1 MADEQANHGW
11 RCPGESFEVN
21 VDFGNQEWKYVWGA
35 WDGSFKAGSVHGG
48 AGYVV
53 QGAKDCDADGNPNWQ
68 TLWKWHGRVE
78 FGKSASWC
86 ELMACTAMIIG
97 LHNTLWRGCGV
108 EQLPVDTLKIA
119 LDDRWFV
126 PRGFGKYDGQR
137 IAARQRDFS

>member
-1 MADEQANHGW
+1 MSATVPVPVAAAVAASKVRAAAAAEDAFRFFCMSAH
-11 RCPGESFEVN
+11 
-21 VDFGNQEWKYVWGA
+21 FG
-35 WDGSFKAGSVHGG
+35 
-48 AGYVV
+48 
-53 QGAKDCDADGNPNWQ
+53 DADGNPNWQ
-68 TLWKWHGRVE
+68 TLWKWHGQVE
-78 FGKSASWC
+78 FGKNASWC
-86 ELMACTAMIIG
+86 ELIACTAMIIG